1 MNVEYQH
8 EYQLIS
14 THNKNFM
21 GNELL
26 YIFSLFKVVF
36 VLWDLYQQVQK
47 KKSVSNVVK
56 DEKFLTFF
64 LQQNFE
70 FHNFPWLGFIILKN
84 FLNFVNLFTFWTKI
98 LV

>member
-1 MNVEYQH
+1 
-8 EYQLIS
+8 
-14 THNKNFM
+14 M
-21 GNELL
+21 GNEIL

-70 FHNFPWLGFIILKN
+70 VHNFPWLGFIILKN

>member
-1 MNVEYQH
+1 
-8 EYQLIS
+8 
-14 THNKNFM
+14 M
-21 GNELL
+21 GYEIL

-64 LQQNFE
+64 PTLRPDFYDLQ
-70 FHNFPWLGFIILKN
+70 I
-84 FLNFVNLFTFWTKI
+84 
-98 LV
+98 